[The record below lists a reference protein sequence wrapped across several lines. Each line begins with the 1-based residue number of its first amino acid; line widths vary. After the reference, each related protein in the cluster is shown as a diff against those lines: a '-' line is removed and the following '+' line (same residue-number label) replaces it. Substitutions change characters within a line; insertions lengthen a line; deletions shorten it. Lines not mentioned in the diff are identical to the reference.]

1 VFVIEDCS
9 VLTGLDSTE
18 AIFTKAAKIKS
29 GINVNL
35 RYNYAMKRKTLAVAI
50 YDGLLG
56 FEYGIVAELF
66 GLVRPSMEKF
76 WYDYQ
81 PCRVERGELRS
92 SHGFTIQPKHSLS
105 DLEKAHTIIVPG
117 WRSPEVRSPAP
128 KRSAVPGPAFVR
140 SLQTAWKNGARIVS
154 ICSGAFVLG
163 HAGLLNGKQATAHW
177 LHLDQLQR
185 TFPKSKIVKDRLYVR
200 DGRILSSAGCS
211 AGMDLCLSIIRN
223 DFGVEV
229 ANTVA
234 RRMVAPTHREGG
246 QSQYVEPTVLKTEDE
261 DFGPVL
267 DWMNS
272 NLTEPFTLDQVAD
285 QFALSLRT
293 FQRRFQHLTGQSPL
307 AWVNHQRIN
316 KARAILETSDLSI
329 EQVAD
334 RSGLGSAANLR
345 KHFKRVLGT
354 TPRAYRSTFNST

>member
-1 VFVIEDCS
+1 
-9 VLTGLDSTE
+9 
-18 AIFTKAAKIKS
+18 
-29 GINVNL
+29 
-35 RYNYAMKRKTLAVAI
+35 MKRKTLAVAM

-66 GLVRPSMEKF
+66 GLVRPGMEKF

-92 SHGFTIQPKHSLS
+92 SHGFTIQPKHGLS

-128 KRSAVPGPAFVR
+128 KRSAVPSSAFVR

-177 LHLDQLQR
+177 LHLDQLQQS
-185 TFPKSKIVKDRLYVR
+185 FPKAKVVKDRLYVR
-200 DGRILSSAGCS
+200 DGRILCSAGCS
-211 AGMDLCLSIIRN
+211 AGLDLCLSIIRD
-223 DFGVEV
+223 DFGVDV

-246 QSQYVEPTVLKTEDE
+246 QSQYAAPDNRPTVLSTEDE

-267 DWMNS
+267 DWMTS

-293 FQRRFQHLTGQSPL
+293 FQRRFRHLTGQAPL

-354 TPRAYRSTFNST
+354 TPRAYRSAFNST

>member
-1 VFVIEDCS
+1 MK
-9 VLTGLDSTE
+9 
-18 AIFTKAAKIKS
+18 AIFSNAEKIKS
-29 GINVNL
+29 GINVNI

-66 GLVRPSMEKF
+66 GLVRPGMENF

-81 PCRVERGELRS
+81 PCRVERGELKS
-92 SHGFTIQPKHSLS
+92 SHGFTIQPKHGLF
-105 DLEKAHTIIVPG
+105 DLENAHTIIVPG
-117 WRSPEVRSPAP
+117 WRAPEVRGPTP

-140 SLQTAWKNGARIVS
+140 SLQTAWKRGARIVS

-163 HAGLLNGKQATAHW
+163 HAGLLNGKRATAHW
-177 LHLDQLQR
+177 LHLDQLQE
-185 TFPKSKIVKDRLYVR
+185 TYPKAKVVKDRLYVR
-200 DGRILSSAGCS
+200 DGRILCSAGCT
-211 AGMDLCLSIIRN
+211 AGLDLCLSIIRN
-223 DFGVEV
+223 DFGVDV

-234 RRMVAPTHREGG
+234 RRMVAPAHREGG
-246 QSQYVEPTVLKTEDE
+246 QSQYVEPTVLSTEDE

-267 DWMNS
+267 DWMS
-272 NLTEPFTLDQVAD
+272 SHLTEPFTLDQVAD

-293 FQRRFQHLTGQSPL
+293 FQRRFRNLTGQAPL
-307 AWVNHQRIN
+307 AWANQQRIN

-354 TPRAYRSTFNST
+354 TPRAYRSAFNST